1 MTSRRNARVAQA
13 IRETVSTAILLEL
26 RDPRIQDVTVTRVE
40 PSSDV
45 RTAKIYVSIMGDAKK
60 QQLCL
65 HGLRSARGFLQNKI
79 ADRMQTRNTPVL
91 QFVLDEG
98 VKQSIE
104 AAKIIRSVLGD
115 ASVSADDVDATPP
128 DSDPTDPNTNDP
140 DNNDPDNNDSD
151 NNADQDDLQ
160 DSDTPIADDQG

>member
-1 MTSRRNARVAQA
+1 MSSRRTARVAQA

-26 RDPRIQDVTVTRVE
+26 RDPRIQGVTVTRVE

-45 RTAKIYVSIMGDAKK
+45 RAAKIYVSIMGDENK

-91 QFVLDEG
+91 KFVLDEG
-98 VKQSIE
+98 VKKSLE
-104 AAKIIRSVLGD
+104 AAEIIRTVLDNDEASQIECGADTTPADGD
-115 ASVSADDVDATPP
+115 PLRTLTDEGVSGCS
-128 DSDPTDPNTNDP
+128 DSET
-140 DNNDPDNNDSD
+140 
-151 NNADQDDLQ
+151 A
-160 DSDTPIADDQG
+160 

>member
-26 RDPRIQDVTVTRVE
+26 RDPRIEDVTVTRVE

-115 ASVSADDVDATPP
+115 AAAPETADDVDATPP
-128 DSDPTDPNTNDP
+128 DGDPTDPNTNDP
-140 DNNDPDNNDSD
+140 NT
-151 NNADQDDLQ
+151 NADQDDLQ